1 MNPLQR
7 PFRFA
12 IALLVF
18 ISGLGSAMTQAATFA
33 ITQAQW
39 STSNGG
45 RLIVAGSGTSNRTV
59 TIKNAVSGTVLGTDR
74 VDEGR
79 WSRSIQR
86 PSPPPC
92 RVRAEQSGGGV
103 AEMDVANRPA
113 NCGPVTGAPGISLND
128 VTVTEG
134 GTANFTVSLS
144 AASCADGHR
153 GRQHR
158 QRHCRGPGA
167 TTPPAPT

>member
-74 VDEGR
+74 VDR
-79 WSRSIQR
+79 RKM
-86 PSPPPC
+86 
-92 RVRAEQSGGGV
+92 EQFDPKTF
-103 AEMDVANRPA
+103 A
-113 NCGPVTGAPGISLND
+113 TSLQ
-128 VTVTEG
+128 
-134 GTANFTVSLS
+134 S
-144 AASCADGHR
+144 ARRTIR
-153 GRQHR
+153 GRR
-158 QRHCRGPGA
+158 RR
-167 TTPPAPT
+167 T